1 MAKLDQGLALEAMAA
16 QLLSDSEGL
25 LSLQTA
31 QNQPQQFVQALYQQ
45 ILGRSPDEEG
55 FNWWL
60 RMLEDRAYAAPSLLI
75 AFTESLENQIEAL
88 ALIGSGIAYDP
99 PSG

>member
-1 MAKLDQGLALEAMAA
+1 
-16 QLLSDSEGL
+16 
-25 LSLQTA
+25 
-31 QNQPQQFVQALYQQ
+31 
-45 ILGRSPDEEG
+45 
-55 FNWWL
+55 
-60 RMLEDRAYAAPSLLI
+60 MLEDRAYAAPSLLI